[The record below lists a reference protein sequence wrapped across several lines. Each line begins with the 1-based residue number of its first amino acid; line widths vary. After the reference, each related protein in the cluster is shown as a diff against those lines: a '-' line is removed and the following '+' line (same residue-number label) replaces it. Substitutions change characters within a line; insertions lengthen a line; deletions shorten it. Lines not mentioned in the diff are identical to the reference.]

1 MKIQREAV
9 IATALN
15 LLDEVGIEGLT
26 MRRLAQELDIKAASL
41 YWHFANKQ
49 ALMNGIA
56 DALIE
61 GVAHGHPDELSPST
75 AWFNAVSVT
84 AHEIRNALRKR
95 RDGARVYAGT
105 YVITDNTLRVAEAL
119 IGPLCEAGA
128 STRLASWGAFS
139 IIYYVMG
146 FVMEEQPLAAP
157 SEISLAIATHRDQFE
172 ALAAKGYPH
181 VLAAAAD
188 LFNPDFDARFDAGLD
203 LLITGLRMRIAE
215 SSHA

>member
-9 IATALN
+9 IATALD

-61 GVAHGHPDELSPST
+61 GVAHEHPDELSPST

-84 AHEIRNALRKR
+84 AHEIRNALLKR

-146 FVMEEQPLAAP
+146 FVMEEQPLADP

-188 LFNPDFDARFDAGLD
+188 LFSPDFDARFDAGLD
-203 LLITGLRMRIAE
+203 LLIAGLRMKIAE

>member
-9 IATALN
+9 IATALD

-61 GVAHGHPDELSPST
+61 GVAHEHPDELSPST

-84 AHEIRNALRKR
+84 AHEIRNALLKR

-146 FVMEEQPLAAP
+146 FVMEEQPLADP

-188 LFNPDFDARFDAGLD
+188 LFSPDFDARFDAGLD

-215 SSHA
+215 CSHA